1 MKSLLYILFEKNV
14 FIFQRWKWPAQGT
27 STVPVVSAHC
37 RPLRG
42 RTDLSGGRLAV
53 FIGRRMLLRLVRGDV
68 SVVVMVTLHQRT
80 AGHHPNRF
88 HLIKHRQSLHSTI
101 CRSILDDA
109 RQ

>member
-1 MKSLLYILFEKNV
+1 MKSLPYILFEKTYLYFSVGNG
-14 FIFQRWKWPAQGT
+14 QPREPALCQLYRHT
-27 STVPVVSAHC
+27 FV
-37 RPLRG
+37 RG

>member
-1 MKSLLYILFEKNV
+1 MKSLLHILFEKNV

-27 STVPVVSAHC
+27 STVTVVSAHC
-37 RPLRG
+37 